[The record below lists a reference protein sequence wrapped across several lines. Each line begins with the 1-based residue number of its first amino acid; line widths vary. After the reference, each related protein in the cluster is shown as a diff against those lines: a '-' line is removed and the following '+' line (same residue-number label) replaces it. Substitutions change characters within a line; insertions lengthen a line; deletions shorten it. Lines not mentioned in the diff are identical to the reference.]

1 MKKEDTLGLS
11 LIETIQSSELPEI
24 GQDIAEIAL
33 DSLLQD
39 GALKDIPIISTIIGT
54 SKTISAIRDYFLIRK
69 IWSFLQGIKDVGDKE
84 KSKFIKDME
93 GDKNHRREVGEK
105 LIMLLDRLDDL
116 SKPEMIAKLFK
127 AHLKDKITLNEFFRF
142 SSIIERVFINDLT
155 GLLKLLDDDMIQS
168 GHPYTERLYHL
179 GLSEI
184 KFDDSIYQ
192 KIENGMDSM
201 TLGKSPTFARTS
213 MFHEPIQF
221 KLSEVAYVIAQ
232 ILLEKKI
239 YGNDYVATYRN
250 QRKFRK
256 E

>member
-11 LIETIQSSELPEI
+11 LIETIKSSELPEI
-24 GQDIAEIAL
+24 GQDITEVAL
-33 DSLLQD
+33 DSLLND
-39 GALKDIPIISTIIGT
+39 GALKDIPIISTIVGT
-54 SKTISAIRDYFLIRK
+54 SKTIRAIRDYFLIRK
-69 IWSFLQGIKDVGDKE
+69 IWSFLQGIKGIGKKE
-84 KSKFIKDME
+84 KSKFIKDMK
-93 GDKNHRREVGEK
+93 GDKKHSREVGEK

-127 AHLKDKITLNEFFRF
+127 AHLKNKITLNDFFRF

-155 GLLKLLDDDMIQS
+155 GLLKLLDDDIVHN

-184 KFDDSIYQ
+184 IFDDSIYQ
-192 KIENGMDSM
+192 KIENGMDSI
-201 TLGKSPTFARTS
+201 TLERGPTFARS
-213 MFHEPIQF
+213 NVFHKPIQF
-221 KLSEVAYVIAQ
+221 KLSEVAYVLAQ

-239 YGNDYVATYRN
+239 YGYDFVAEYRN
-250 QRKFRK
+250 KREFRK